1 MMKDTTVSGYL
12 AALPADRRREIAKVR
27 AVIRKNIPKGYVE
40 HVGWGGITWSVPL
53 EVYPDTYNGH
63 PLSYV
68 AIASQKNYA
77 SLYLMVAYGSPA
89 QLKTLTQGFA
99 AAGKKLDMGK
109 SCIRFQS
116 ADDLALDVIGKV
128 VASVAMPE
136 WIALAKAAQSPEAK
150 ARRKVARAK

>member
-1 MMKDTTVSGYL
+1 
-12 AALPADRRREIAKVR
+12 
-27 AVIRKNIPKGYVE
+27 
-40 HVGWGGITWSVPL
+40 
-53 EVYPDTYNGH
+53 
-63 PLSYV
+63 
-68 AIASQKNYA
+68 
-77 SLYLMVAYGSPA
+77 
-89 QLKTLTQGFA
+89 LTQGFA

-150 ARRKVARAK
+150 ARRKLARAK